1 MKLDQWFVASII
13 ADKIKTRRP
22 NSIIVIRGGLTQKKL
37 LLCIWKIL
45 ISLILPCGER
55 ENYRCYSCSNLLN
68 SIGMIFSKLNNYIP
82 YEQIKGEANLFDLEY
97 DDYFFQRKKQQML
110 ESLKGR
116 KSLLYLWNKQNR
128 ICPLCGKEIDCTKAW
143 NVNEISVGGS
153 IVRQLVHNNCY
164 KRNKRNC

>member
-1 MKLDQWFVASII
+1 N
-13 ADKIKTRRP
+13 P
-22 NSIIVIRGGLTQKKL
+22 
-37 LLCIWKIL
+37 
-45 ISLILPCGER
+45 
-55 ENYRCYSCSNLLN
+55 
-68 SIGMIFSKLNNYIP
+68 
-82 YEQIKGEANLFDLEY
+82 FDPEY
-97 DDYFFQRKKQQML
+97 DDYFSQRKEQQML

-164 KRNKRNC
+164 KRNKRKC